1 MDLSTQRSNLQGYAG
16 AAIGR
21 GYDRGEGPET
31 IREKG
36 PHGKLEET
44 IGYLNGI
51 DVSVEQLQSSLFGPA
66 ATANGPALK
75 DDLSMASLQSKS
87 SEICERLALLH
98 GFLSTLVNRLP

>member
-36 PHGKLEET
+36 PHGKLEEA
-44 IGYLNGI
+44 IGYLNGLDGI
-51 DVSVEQLQSSLFGPA
+51 MDQLQTSLFGPVP
-66 ATANGPALK
+66 ATNGPNLK
-75 DDLSMASLQSKS
+75 GDPSMASLQSKS